1 MNVSISAIPAF
12 NDNYIWLITHADS
25 AWVVDPG
32 DSQPVIDALNARK
45 LTLAGILLTHHHG
58 DHTGGVQALKQQF
71 PQAHVIGNGDSPAA
85 HLTEQSVSDGDTVE
99 LLGQRFQVL
108 AVPGHTLDH
117 LAYFCADLEAL
128 FCGDTLFVGGCGR
141 VFEGTHQQMF
151 DSLQRLAALP
161 ASTKVYCA
169 HEYTVS
175 NLRFAVAAQPDNLAA
190 QSALQDAETRRA
202 HGQITVP
209 STLQRERETNPFL
222 TANDLATF
230 SARREWKNNF

>member
-1 MNVSISAIPAF
+1 M
-12 NDNYIWLITHADS
+12 
-25 AWVVDPG
+25 VDPG

-71 PQAHVIGNGDSPAA
+71 PRAHVIGNGDSPAA